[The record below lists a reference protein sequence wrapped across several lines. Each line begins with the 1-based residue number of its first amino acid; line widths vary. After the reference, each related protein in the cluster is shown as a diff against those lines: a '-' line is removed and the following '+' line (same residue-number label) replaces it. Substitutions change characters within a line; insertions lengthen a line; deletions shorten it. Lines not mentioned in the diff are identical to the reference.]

1 MGILLNR
8 TSRVI
13 VQGITGKEGSFHAG
27 RMAEYGT
34 RIVGGVTPGKGGT
47 MYEGL
52 PVFSSVEDA
61 VRETAADVSVIFV
74 PPPWAADAICE
85 AAAAGVRLIVCI
97 TEGIP
102 VRDTLLAVGEVHVHG
117 ARLIGPNCPGLISP
131 AAAAKVGIMPGSIH
145 MPGTVGVISRSGTL
159 TYEVVH
165 QLTARGLGQSTC
177 VGIGGDPV
185 IGTTFVDCLGLFEED
200 PETEAIVMLGEIGG
214 SAEEEAAAF
223 ITENVTKPVF
233 SFIAGRTAPPGK
245 RMGHAG
251 AVISHGEGGWA
262 GKAAALAAAGVTVIE
277 NPARMGET
285 VAAWFASRG
294 AEAPAAPAKKPLGRK
309 RGRP

>member
-1 MGILLNR
+1 
-8 TSRVI
+8 
-13 VQGITGKEGSFHAG
+13 
-27 RMAEYGT
+27 
-34 RIVGGVTPGKGGT
+34 
-47 MYEGL
+47 
-52 PVFSSVEDA
+52 
-61 VRETAADVSVIFV
+61 VIFV

-85 AAAAGVRLIVCI
+85 AASAGVALIVAI

-102 VRDTLLAVGEVHVHG
+102 VRDTLLAVGEVHAHG
-117 ARLIGPNCPGLISP
+117 ARLIGPNCPGLITP
-131 AAAAKVGIMPGSIH
+131 AAAAKGGIMPGSIH

-165 QLTARGLGQSTC
+165 QLSGRGLGQSTC

-185 IGTTFVDCLGLFEED
+185 IGTTFVDCLALFEQD
-200 PETEAIVMLGEIGG
+200 PETEAIVLLGEIGG

-223 ITENVTKPVF
+223 IKESVTKPVF

-251 AVISHGEGGWA
+251 AVISHGQGRWS
-262 GKAAALAAAGVTVIE
+262 GKAAALSAAGVTVIE

-285 VAAWFASRG
+285 VAAWFTARR
-294 AEAPAAPAKKPLGRK
+294 AEVTAAIAKKPGARK
-309 RGRP
+309 RGGA

>member
-27 RMAEYGT
+27 QMRDYGT
-34 RIVGGVTPGKGGT
+34 RVVGGVTPGKGST
-47 MYEGL
+47 THEGF
-52 PVFSSVEDA
+52 PVFGSVDEA
-61 VRETAADVSVIFV
+61 VRETGANVSLIFV

-85 AAAAGVRLIVCI
+85 AASAGIELIVCI

-102 VRDTLLAVGEVHVHG
+102 VRDTLLAVGEVHAHG
-117 ARLIGPNCPGLISP
+117 SRLIGPNCPGLITP

-145 MPGTVGVISRSGTL
+145 RPGTVGVISRSGTL

-165 QLTARGLGQSTC
+165 QLTARSLGQSTC

-185 IGTTFVDCLGLFEED
+185 IGTTFVDCLALFEKD
-200 PETEAIVMLGEIGG
+200 QETEAIVLLGEIGG
-214 SAEEEAAAF
+214 SSEEEAAQY
-223 ITENVTKPVF
+223 IKQNVTKPVF

-251 AVISHGEGGWA
+251 AVISHGQGGWA
-262 GKAAALAAAGVTVIE
+262 DKAAALAAVGVTVIE

-285 VAAWFASRG
+285 VAAWFTARDTDKT
-294 AEAPAAPAKKPLGRK
+294 AAPPARKPGGRK
-309 RGRP
+309 RGG